1 MHHQA
6 NKIDCTAFQCPFDP
20 KFVFHSENEYLESQ
34 YLREPI
40 PEVEVEGVS
49 MGSLH
54 VPPDR

>member
-6 NKIDCTAFQCPFDP
+6 NKIDCATFQCPFDP
-20 KFVFHSENEYLESQ
+20 EFVFHSENEYLESQ
-34 YLREPI
+34 YLREHI